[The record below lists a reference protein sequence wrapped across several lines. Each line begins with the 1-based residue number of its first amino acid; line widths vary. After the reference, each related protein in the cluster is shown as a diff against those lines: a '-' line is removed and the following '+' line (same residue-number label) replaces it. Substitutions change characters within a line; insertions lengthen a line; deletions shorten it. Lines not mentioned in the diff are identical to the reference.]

1 MVVVEVR
8 GALLVVEEDD
18 EDEDEENENE
28 DEDDVVEVAD

>member
-1 MVVVEVR
+1 MEVR

-18 EDEDEENENE
+18 EDEEDENENE